1 MKCPLQKNILWSNF
15 PILKEGGKKLLECG
29 KKLLWNNSWT
39 IHAHVGPLHF
49 QYVFWRLTL
58 NLKPRSLVF
67 YPIQGEK
74 TLNIMFQLWWMIL
87 IRNHSKNTYHHIL
100 HQSNCMYNFFLS
112 NSKKKLRFHFW
123 SSHIPHLRE
132 FVQISVTN
140 EISKNSNFT
149 NSNAK
154 SIRLRSKPFSIPRK
168 HFIKKPWGNFHFSRF
183 SIYHLI
189 SHMKTS
195 VVRLSKNHRK

>member
-1 MKCPLQKNILWSNF
+1 MNNTCTCRTSTFSICVLKTYLELETKITSFLPHSRGKNFKYNVSTLMNDTDQKPF
-15 PILKEGGKKLLECG
+15 KKYIPSYSSSI
-29 KKLLWNNSWT
+29 KL
-39 IHAHVGPLHF
+39 
-49 QYVFWRLTL
+49 YV
-58 NLKPRSLVF
+58 
-67 YPIQGEK
+67 Q
-74 TLNIMFQLWWMIL
+74 
-87 IRNHSKNTYHHIL
+87 
-100 HQSNCMYNFFLS
+100 FFLS